1 MTFSYSLTGN
11 ISLLICLLL
20 YPSVMLYT
28 LFFFQKGFAHSLLHF
43 SRIYFIFRYIM
54 YGKYYPL
61 GYYTYEYV
69 GNVMVVSSFQAEII
83 YYLQKYFIEHCG
95 L

>member
-1 MTFSYSLTGN
+1 
-11 ISLLICLLL
+11 
-20 YPSVMLYT
+20 
-28 LFFFQKGFAHSLLHF
+28 
-43 SRIYFIFRYIM
+43 M

>member
-1 MTFSYSLTGN
+1 
-11 ISLLICLLL
+11 
-20 YPSVMLYT
+20 MLYT

-69 GNVMVVSSFQAEII
+69 GNVMVVSSFQLKLFII
-83 YYLQKYFIEHCG
+83 YRSIALNTVGCKHHSKSF
-95 L
+95 